1 MKKILFFLL
10 IFCQLSYAQITID
23 KTAPYD
29 NSTFLIDNVLL
40 GGGIIASNHAYQGDS
55 MQIGFF
61 GAINTSLG
69 LNKGIVMSTG
79 DIDELDPNYTGFGG
93 APANTVTDPDLLTV
107 ANSVPPLLP
116 APYTNSFTVTSVND
130 IAILEFDFITTSD
143 SLSFDYVFGSSEYFS
158 FENSIWNDVFGFF
171 LSGPG
176 ISGPYSSPANHPNG
190 SVNLAIVPGS
200 NPPLPITISSVN
212 SVTPINAQYFVD
224 NSAGLDTIASAD
236 GYTTVLTAEALVQ
249 CGQSY
254 HIRIAIADGSDT
266 GLSSFVWLKAG
277 SFASPILDIVDD
289 LGIDSTIMN
298 IPCNSS
304 VTLSANGG
312 LGATYQW
319 YDNSGSV
326 ISTNSNIIVSDGIY
340 WVTATSL
347 GCPVFSDTITVISQP
362 APNFDFG
369 NDLLI
374 PCNTTYLLNPIIIGG
389 SGNYSYSWSNS
400 LSTSSIQASEGSYSL
415 TVTDNNTGCFA
426 NDTITISEAALPLS
440 SISGG
445 GNICDDGEAESIEFN
460 FNGLLPWDLVFYNG
474 QDTLFQA
481 NIPTNNFSYSTS
493 TAGEYQILNAYD
505 NNLCEADIPDDII
518 GISVSDNPSPDIII
532 DNYILYIGDTIRLE
546 LSEIYSSYEWFN
558 SEEEFLGNDSY
569 LDVSIQGEFYVY
581 VVDQNGCSAF
591 SDNTTVNIVPRTE
604 LFVPSS
610 FTPNSDMHNELFVIY
625 GENIKSFNI
634 KIYSKWG
641 GVIFESNNIN
651 KCWDGFYLG
660 EKVKQ
665 DKYLFKIDLTGEDN
679 IPFSKSGL
687 INVIY

>member
-1 MKKILFFLL
+1 
-10 IFCQLSYAQITID
+10 
-23 KTAPYD
+23 
-29 NSTFLIDNVLL
+29 
-40 GGGIIASNHAYQGDS
+40 
-55 MQIGFF
+55 
-61 GAINTSLG
+61 
-69 LNKGIVMSTG
+69 
-79 DIDELDPNYTGFGG
+79 
-93 APANTVTDPDLLTV
+93 
-107 ANSVPPLLP
+107 
-116 APYTNSFTVTSVND
+116 
-130 IAILEFDFITTSD
+130 
-143 SLSFDYVFGSSEYFS
+143 
-158 FENSIWNDVFGFF
+158 
-171 LSGPG
+171 
-176 ISGPYSSPANHPNG
+176 
-190 SVNLAIVPGS
+190 
-200 NPPLPITISSVN
+200 
-212 SVTPINAQYFVD
+212 
-224 NSAGLDTIASAD
+224 
-236 GYTTVLTAEALVQ
+236 
-249 CGQSY
+249 
-254 HIRIAIADGSDT
+254 
-266 GLSSFVWLKAG
+266 
-277 SFASPILDIVDD
+277 
-289 LGIDSTIMN
+289 MN

-481 NIPTNNFSYSTS
+481 NIPTSNFTYSTS

-505 NNLCEADIPDDII
+505 NNLCEADIPEDII